1 MNRIFNRTTHL
12 TVFFAAILAGIG
24 VSRLYY
30 FPGIIWIILFSVL
43 AIVLAK
49 RKTLMLLIVLIC
61 LGLCIG
67 WWRGSAQLQKVQ
79 ELLSYTGQKVTIHVT
94 ATEDAVYDDRGQL
107 SFSAGNAELVDPK
120 QKSLI
125 GNFRI
130 SGFGEPMVY
139 RGDRVEVFG
148 RLYETRGSK
157 QAGISFAQL
166 NKIQG
171 SPPSLLESARQ
182 KFIAGTYNAL
192 PEPLGSFVLGLLVG
206 QRSTLPE
213 ATALALSIVGLTHI
227 IAVSGY
233 NLTILVRAVSR
244 VRFLGSKFQR
254 LIFSYTLISLFILVT
269 GFSASIVRAG
279 LVAGIGLLAW
289 YYGRNLKPIL
299 LILMVAAI
307 TGLFRPLYVWSD
319 IGWYLSFLAFFG
331 VLILAP
337 LIAARLFKKNEPKT
351 IIMMLIETIAAQIMT
366 MPLIM
371 LIFGEV
377 STVSVLAN
385 LLVVPFVPFAM
396 LFGLIAGTAG
406 ALLPTLAGLFAL
418 PAKLILTYMLDIADW
433 LASWPNALAQLN
445 ISVSQMLAMYGL
457 ITVFVLVLHKKAG
470 KLKRHSFFGK

>member
-1 MNRIFNRTTHL
+1 MSRTFNRTTHL
-12 TVFFAAILAGIG
+12 IMFFAAILAGIG
-24 VSRLYY
+24 LSRLYD
-30 FPGIIWIILFSVL
+30 FPGVQWIILFSILVL
-43 AIVLAK
+43 VLAK
-49 RKTLMLLIVLIC
+49 RRTVVLLVAVIC

-67 WWRGSAQLQKVQ
+67 WWRGHSQLQKLN
-79 ELLSYTGQKVTIHVT
+79 ELLSYEGQKITIQVT
-94 ATEDAVYDDRGQL
+94 ASEDATYDDRGQL
-107 SFSAGNAELVDPK
+107 LFAAGTADMIEPE
-120 QKSLI
+120 QQPLI

-157 QAGISFAQL
+157 QAGMSFAQL
-166 NKIQG
+166 RVVEG
-171 SPPSLLESARQ
+171 SPKSLLESARQ

-213 ATALALSIVGLTHI
+213 ATATALSIVGLTHI

-254 LIFSYTLISLFILVT
+254 LIFSYTLISIFILVT

-289 YYGRNLKPIL
+289 YYGRNLRPLL
-299 LILMVAAI
+299 LILMVAAV
-307 TGLFRPLYVWSD
+307 TGLFKPLYVWSD

-337 LIAARLFKKNEPKT
+337 LIVARLFKKKEPKT
-351 IIMMLIETIAAQIMT
+351 MVMVLIETISAQIMA

-406 ALLPTLAGLFAL
+406 ALLPTVAGLFAL

-445 ISVSQMLAMYGL
+445 ISVSQMLMMYGL
-457 ITVFVLVLHKKAG
+457 IAVFVLVLHKKAA
-470 KLKRHSFFGK
+470 KPKRYNFFGK